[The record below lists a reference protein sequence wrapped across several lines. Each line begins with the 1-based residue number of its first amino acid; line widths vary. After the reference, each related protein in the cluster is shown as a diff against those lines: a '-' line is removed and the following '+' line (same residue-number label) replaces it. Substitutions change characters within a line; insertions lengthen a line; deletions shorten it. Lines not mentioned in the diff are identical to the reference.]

1 MSERP
6 RNLAPP
12 RGPSVWD
19 RPQTPAGWTL
29 EESERWCVGI
39 CGVTLALLGLR
50 QRSTGGTLLA
60 ALGGVLAARAAIGH
74 RDLYNARC
82 AVQRFRTPAPGDTVD
97 QASDDSF
104 PASDAPSWTPMTG
117 VAP

>member
-1 MSERP
+1 M
-6 RNLAPP
+6 
-12 RGPSVWD
+12 
-19 RPQTPAGWTL
+19 

-60 ALGGVLAARAAIGH
+60 ALGGVIAARAAIGH
-74 RDLYNARC
+74 RDLFKARC
-82 AVQRFRTPAPGDTVD
+82 AVERFRGPGPGDPVD

-104 PASDAPSWTPMTG
+104 PASDAPSWTATAG
-117 VAP
+117 AKS

>member
-1 MSERP
+1 MTERP

-19 RPQTPAGWTL
+19 KPTPPAGWTL

-50 QRSTGGTLLA
+50 QRPRP
-60 ALGGVLAARAAIGH
+60 AARFCGRPGARTRVVRLGRRAPRAA
-74 RDLYNARC
+74 RPP
-82 AVQRFRTPAPGDTVD
+82 PAPQPRGAMRGAGRRPRGEGRAEAGALA
-97 QASDDSF
+97 QAE
-104 PASDAPSWTPMTG
+104 
-117 VAP
+117 